1 MVGEII
7 RAIDAG
13 FRHKNAAVAAG
24 APRETLPMAAEAGL
38 RVTGFRALAAD
49 FEHHNVEHQE
59 EARRS
64 AAEQRHH
71 RVKELIDHHV
81 ADESWRSILHHA
93 REAAAHGEKESML
106 LRFPADLCN
115 DRGRAQ
121 TVLPT
126 RVLLGEKR

>member
-1 MVGEII
+1 VVSEII
-7 RAIDAG
+7 SAIDAR

-24 APRETLPMAAEAGL
+24 APRETLPMAAEASL
-38 RVTGFRALAAD
+38 RVIDFRAPAAD

-93 REAAAHGEKESML
+93 REAAAHGEKELIL
-106 LRFPADLCN
+106 LRFPADLCT
-115 DRGRAQ
+115 DRGR
-121 TVLPT
+121 
-126 RVLLGEKR
+126 